1 MTEFLELT
9 LSGLSL
15 GCIYALIAIG
25 FVLVFKATGVVNFA
39 HGSILLLGAYV
50 AASVQVRRR
59 LLARAG
65 DRRRGRPPSAP
76 RSSTSLL
83 MRRLRAGE
91 AGDAGDPHA
100 RRRHHPRDRADAPA
114 SARRSCRPA
123 RRGARRSRTSA
134 SSRSRR
140 RAWPPR
146 SSRVV
151 LIAAFTVALQRTD
164 WGVAMRAAAAD
175 GRTAALM
182 GIRLNRVAAGAWALA
197 GALAAVAGVFFTS
210 FPSAGVDNT
219 TGLSA
224 LAAIPAAVLGGLDSL
239 AGALVG
245 GLIVGL
251 VATYCAGYQGE
262 LSFLGRGLS
271 DVAPY
276 AVMLLVLLVRPAGLF
291 GTQAVTRV

>member
-1 MTEFLELT
+1 VTEFLDLT

-25 FVLVFKATGVVNFA
+25 FVMVFKATGVVNFA

-50 AASVQVRRR
+50 AARVQADLGFWVGLVAGAGSAAVAAALVEAALLRQLRGAEAGALAIVTLGVDIVLATELTRRIGAEILPSGAPWGSRVARIGELAVPQVRVAAGVCA
-59 LLARAG
+59 LL
-65 DRRRGRPPSAP
+65 
-76 RSSTSLL
+76 
-83 MRRLRAGE
+83 
-91 AGDAGDPHA
+91 
-100 RRRHHPRDRADAPA
+100 
-114 SARRSCRPA
+114 
-123 RRGARRSRTSA
+123 
-134 SSRSRR
+134 
-140 RAWPPR
+140 
-146 SSRVV
+146 
-151 LIAAFTVALQRTD
+151 LIAAFALALRRTD
-164 WGVAMRAAAAD
+164 WGIAMRAAAAD

-182 GIRLNRVAAGAWALA
+182 GIRLNRIATGAWAIA

-210 FPSAGVDNT
+210 FPSPGVDGT

-239 AGALVG
+239 VGALVG

-251 VATYCAGYQGE
+251 VATYCAGYQDE

-276 AVMLLVLLVRPAGLF
+276 AVMLLVLLVRPSGLF
-291 GTQAVTRV
+291 GTPAVTRV

>member
-1 MTEFLELT
+1 MTELLDLT

-50 AASVQVRRR
+50 AAR
-59 LLARAG
+59 LQADAGFWVALAAG
-65 DRRRGRPPSAP
+65 AAVAGAVAALVDAALIG
-76 RSSTSLL
+76 
-83 MRRLRAGE
+83 RLRTAEGSALAILTLGVDIVLTTELTRRIGSDILPSGAPWGSEVTHIGDLTIPQARIAAGI
-91 AGDAGDPHA
+91 AAL
-100 RRRHHPRDRADAPA
+100 
-114 SARRSCRPA
+114 
-123 RRGARRSRTSA
+123 
-134 SSRSRR
+134 
-140 RAWPPR
+140 
-146 SSRVV
+146 V
-151 LIAAFTVALQRTD
+151 LIGAFVVALHRTD

-182 GIRLNRVAAGAWALA
+182 GIRLSRTAAGAWALA
-197 GALAAVAGVFFTS
+197 GTLAAVAGVFFTS
-210 FPSAGVDNT
+210 FPSPGVDTT

-224 LAAIPAAVLGGLDSL
+224 LAAIPAAVIGGLDSL
-239 AGALVG
+239 AGALAG

-276 AVMLLVLLVRPAGLF
+276 AAMLLVLLVRPSGLF

>member
-1 MTEFLELT
+1 MTEFLDLT

-15 GCIYALIAIG
+15 GYIYALIAIG

-50 AASVQVRRR
+50 SATAAPDIGFWPA
-59 LLARAG
+59 LLTGAATAAAAAALV
-65 DRRRGRPPSAP
+65 DVV
-76 RSSTSLL
+76 L
-83 MRRLRAGE
+83 MRRLRATE
-91 AGDAGDPHA
+91 AGTLAIVTLGVDIVLATELTRRLGAEILPSGAPWGSSVAHIGGLAIPQA
-100 RRRHHPRDRADAPA
+100 RVAAA
-114 SARRSCRPA
+114 IVAI
-123 RRGARRSRTSA
+123 
-134 SSRSRR
+134 
-140 RAWPPR
+140 
-146 SSRVV
+146 V
-151 LIAAFTVALQRTD
+151 LIAGFALALQRTD
-164 WGVAMRAAAAD
+164 WGIAMRAAAAD
-175 GRTAALM
+175 AGTASLM
-182 GIRLNRVAAGAWALA
+182 GIRLNRIAAGAWALA

-210 FPSAGVDNT
+210 FPSAGVDGT

-224 LAAIPAAVLGGLDSL
+224 LAAVPAAVLGGLDSL

-245 GLIVGL
+245 GMIVGL

-291 GTQAVTRV
+291 GSQGVTRV